1 MDAHRERAEARLLDH
16 CANLGRWL
24 DEGETRSS
32 ASGRLCD
39 TLDKHTIAMLQ
50 RGLGTHA
57 YQRRTMLS
65 ATS

>member
-24 DEGETRSS
+24 DDGDTRSS

-39 TLDKHTIAMLQ
+39 TLDKHTIVMLQ
-50 RGLGTHA
+50 RGLGAHA
-57 YQRRTMLS
+57 YPRRTTLS

>member
-16 CANLGRWL
+16 CTNLGRWL
-24 DEGETRSS
+24 DEGNARSS

-50 RGLGTHA
+50 RGLGTHSS
-57 YQRRTMLS
+57 RRRATLS

>member
-16 CANLGRWL
+16 CTNLARWL
-24 DEGETRSS
+24 DEGSERAS

-50 RGLGTHA
+50 RGLGAHPFAARDT
-57 YQRRTMLS
+57 LS
-65 ATS
+65 VPG

>member
-16 CANLGRWL
+16 CTNLGRWL
-24 DEGETRSS
+24 DEGSERSS

-50 RGLGTHA
+50 RGLGAHPYHLRDT
-57 YQRRTMLS
+57 LS
-65 ATS
+65 LAG